1 MARIVFMGTPSFAV
15 PILRA
20 LADHHQVVG
29 VVTQPDRRAGRGRR
43 LTVSPVKEAALA
55 LGLPLFQPPTL
66 RTAEAAQRLAAWQ
79 PAVIVVAAF
88 GQILRPPLLSLPPH
102 GCLNVHAS
110 LLPRWRGASPVA
122 AAILAGETVTGVSL
136 MLMDEGMD
144 TGPILARRSCPIAP
158 DDTTGAL
165 TGRLAEMG
173 AQLLIETLPRWLAG
187 GIRPRPQDDDRA
199 TYCRLLKKEDG
210 RLDWTRPA
218 AYLERQVRACDPWP
232 GAFTTWQGRR
242 LKVLRARARPE
253 VPADGPPGRVLDL
266 SPGLGVS
273 TGQGVLE
280 LIEVQLAGKKP
291 LPAGTFARGQKG
303 LLGSRLGA

>member
-102 GCLNVHAS
+102 GCLTVHAS

>member
-15 PILRA
+15 PVLRA